1 MGNESANVFDR
12 ALVRRHRER
21 AAAAFEAH
29 DFLFREAAQRLTE
42 RLEDVKRRFPVAL
55 DLGCHGGEI
64 AAALGPRGGVEALV
78 QCDLS
83 AAMARRAR
91 ERVAGG
97 SPRAAPVLVADEEA
111 LPFADAAFD
120 LVLSSL
126 TLHWVNDLPGT
137 LAQVR
142 RCLRPDGL
150 FMAAVLG
157 GETLKE
163 LRAAW
168 MEAELGEEGGV
179 GLHVSPFAEIRDAG
193 GLLQRAG
200 FALPVADADT
210 LTVTYADAM
219 ALMRELKAMG
229 EANAALARRR
239 TFARRATLA
248 RVAAEYERLFGRP
261 DGRIPATFQVITLTA
276 WAPHESQPKALRPG
290 SARGRLAEAL
300 ETEERSAGEKA
311 RPK

>member
-1 MGNESANVFDR
+1 MNVFDR
-12 ALVRRHRER
+12 ALVRLHRER
-21 AAAAFEAH
+21 ATAALDAH
-29 DFLFREAAQRLTE
+29 DFLFREAAGRLTE

-64 AAALGPRGGVEALV
+64 AGALGSRGGIETLV

-83 AAMARRAR
+83 VAMARQAR
-91 ERVAGG
+91 QRFAGG

-111 LPFADAAFD
+111 LPFAEGAFD

-126 TLHWVNDLPGT
+126 TFHWVNDLPGT
-137 LAQVR
+137 LAQIR
-142 RCLRPDGL
+142 RCLKPDGL

-168 MEAELGEEGGV
+168 MEAELAEEGGV

-200 FALPVADADT
+200 FSLPVVDADT
-210 LTVTYADAM
+210 ITVTYPDAM
-219 ALMRELKAMG
+219 ALMRELKGMG
-229 EANAALARRR
+229 EANAALQRRR
-239 TFARRATLA
+239 AFTRRATLA
-248 RVAAEYERLFGRP
+248 RVAAEYERMFRGA
-261 DGRIPATFQVITLTA
+261 DGRIPATFQVITMTA
-276 WAPHESQPKALRPG
+276 WAPHESQPKPLRPG
-290 SARGRLAEAL
+290 SARARLADAL
-300 ETEERSAGEKA
+300 GAEERSAGEKA